1 MKYTNK
7 IIENKVKKLATYLK
21 KRRFSKSDLQ
31 LKEMLVDPTNYSFS
45 QKISQFALPK

>member
-21 KRRFSKSDLQ
+21 KRRFSESDLQ
-31 LKEMLVDPTNYSFS
+31 LKEMLVDPTKLFIQSKDFTVCTS
-45 QKISQFALPK
+45 